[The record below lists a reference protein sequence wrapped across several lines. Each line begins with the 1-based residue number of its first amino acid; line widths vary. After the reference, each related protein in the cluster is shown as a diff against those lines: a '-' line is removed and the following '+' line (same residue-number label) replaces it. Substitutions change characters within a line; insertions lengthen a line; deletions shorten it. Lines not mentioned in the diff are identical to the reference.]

1 MIKKVLIANRGEIA
15 VRVIRACRELDIK
28 SVAVHSTAD
37 KDAMH
42 VQLADESVCIGPPK
56 ASDSYLNIP
65 SLLSAY
71 ELTGADSIHPGYGFL
86 SENYEFAKIL
96 EDHKINFIGPS
107 SNLIKRMG
115 DKIEAKKIAKELG
128 LPVIKGSDKGVS
140 DISEAKKI
148 ADEIGYPVLIKAAGG
163 GGGKGMKIVFESKEL
178 EKNVIDA
185 KSEAKKFFNND
196 EVFIEKFFQNPR
208 HIEVQILS
216 DGKKVLHLGER
227 DCTVQRRY
235 QKLVEESPSPVLSEL
250 ERKKLLDTSV
260 ESMSKLGYQ
269 GAGTLEFIYE
279 NGEFYFLEMNTRLQ
293 VEHPVSEAVTGVD
306 LVKRQIEIAATNNL
320 ELDQSNINFSG
331 HAIECRINAEN
342 YKKNFQPSAGKI
354 MTCHIPSGPG
364 TRVDSA
370 IYQGYVVQPFYD
382 SMIAKLI
389 SHGRDRKSA
398 ITRSLRALNEFVIS
412 GIDTTIDLHQEI
424 LKHKDFLNHNYDV
437 NWLAK
442 SDILD

>member
-37 KDAMH
+37 KEAMH

-216 DGKKVLHLGER
+216 DEKKVVHLGER

-235 QKLVEESPSPVLSEL
+235 QKLVEESPSPVLTEK
-250 ERKKLLDTSV
+250 ERQTLLSTCT
-260 ESMSKLGYQ
+260 ESMAKLGYK

-279 NGEFYFLEMNTRLQ
+279 KGEFYFLEMNTRVQ
-293 VEHPVSEAVTGVD
+293 VEHPVTEMVTGID
-306 LVKRQIEIAATNNL
+306 IIKEQIWIAFYGETAL
-320 ELDQSNINFSG
+320 EQSDINPRG
-331 HAIECRINAEN
+331 HAIECRINAEDAS
-342 YKKNFQPSAGKI
+342 KNFQPSPGTI
-354 MTCHIPSGPG
+354 GMCHQPSGFR
-364 TRVDSA
+364 TRVDGA
-370 IYQGYVVQPFYD
+370 IFQGYKVTPYYD
-382 SMIAKLI
+382 SMVCKLI
-389 SHGRDRKSA
+389 CHGRNRTEA
-398 ITRSLRALNEFVIS
+398 IQRMNRSLDEFVIE
-412 GIDTTIDLHQEI
+412 GITTTIPLHKK
-424 LKHKDFLNHNYDV
+424 LLNHKKFINSDFNV
-437 NWLAK
+437 SWLDK
-442 SDILD
+442 DTIV